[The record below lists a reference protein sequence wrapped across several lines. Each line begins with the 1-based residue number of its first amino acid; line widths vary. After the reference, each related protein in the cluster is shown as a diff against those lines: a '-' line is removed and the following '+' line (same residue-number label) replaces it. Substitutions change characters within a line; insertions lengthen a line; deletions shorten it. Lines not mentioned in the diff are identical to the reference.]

1 MTVKESMS
9 AEGKLPVPCSRFP
22 IPYSMKYLDFIS
34 SKTQLYQLSVPF
46 QLESGELLVGVQVAY
61 RIWGKLNANRDNG
74 VLICHALTGSA
85 DADDWWGDLFGSGK
99 VFDPNQDFIVC
110 SNILGS
116 CYGTTGATSINPNT
130 GKVYGGSF
138 PRITIR
144 DMVHLQAALL
154 EYLDIQSL
162 QLVIGGSLGGMQ
174 VLEWAL
180 LYPEKVRAIAP
191 MAAPGRHSA
200 WSIGLSEA
208 QRQAIYIDP
217 NWQGGNYTIDAPPV
231 QGLAVAR
238 MMAMI
243 TYRYWESFTN
253 RFGRQQDESNQFA
266 IASYLQYQ
274 GQKLIE
280 RFDANTY
287 ITLTQAMDSH
297 DVSWNRK
304 DYQSVLQSIK
314 QPTLVVSIDSDVL
327 YPPGEQQE
335 LVDLIPHAQ
344 LGLLKSTHG
353 HDAFLIDMGALNK
366 MVVSFREEWEFFG

>member
-1 MTVKESMS
+1 
-9 AEGKLPVPCSRFP
+9 
-22 IPYSMKYLDFIS
+22 MKYLDFIS
-34 SKTQLYQLSVPF
+34 PKTQFYQLSKPF
-46 QLESGELLVGVQVAY
+46 SLESGEVLIGVQVAY
-61 RIWGKLNANRDNG
+61 RTWGKLNANGDNG

-85 DADDWWGDLFGSGK
+85 DADDWWKPLFGAAKS
-99 VFDPNQDFIVC
+99 FDPDQDFLVC

-130 GKVYGGSF
+130 ARIYGASF

-144 DMVHLQAALL
+144 DMVNLQAALL
-154 EYLDIQSL
+154 EYLDVKFL
-162 QLVIGGSLGGMQ
+162 RLVIGGSLGGMQ

-191 MAAPGRHSA
+191 IAAPGRHSA

-208 QRQAIYIDP
+208 QRQAIYTDP
-217 NWQGGNYTIDAPPV
+217 NWQDGNYTSDAPPN

-253 RFGRQQDESNQFA
+253 RFGREKDEFNQFA
-266 IASYLQYQ
+266 ISSYLQYQ

-287 ITLTQAMDSH
+287 ITLTHAMDSH
-297 DVSWNRK
+297 DVSWHRK
-304 DYQSVLQSIK
+304 NYQSVLQSIK
-314 QPTLVVSIDSDVL
+314 QPTLVIEIDSDVH
-327 YPPGEQQE
+327 YPPVEQQE
-335 LVDLIPHAQ
+335 LVDLIPNAQ
-344 LGLLKSTHG
+344 LGLIKSPHG
-353 HDAFLIDMGALNK
+353 HDAFLIDMEELNEI
-366 MVVSFREEWEFFG
+366 VVSFRKGLKFCV